1 MEVKQTM
8 FRRLEEESGF
18 ALVTALMVSFVVLI
32 LGMAVVQLSLHNSNA
47 SGYDR
52 KRVQT
57 IAAAEAGLDYY
68 YSYLQSTGG
77 QSPACSVTKTLTTSP
92 AATFTVT
99 PTFYNSSGVVL
110 ACPLAT
116 GVIPA
121 SVRLRSVG
129 VSSTGLPARAMESFA
144 TLTLTQG
151 STFDNAGAIVGNT
164 AVNFEANAQIGGDQY
179 NDADTYTNG
188 SISLSANSTLYGKLY
203 AQGSVIMGS
212 NSEVK
217 REVWAN
223 GSLTMQARSR
233 IRGNATSSTSSITLQ
248 GGARIYGNAKA
259 GTTISSGSIDGFR
272 TPNSP
277 SGPPPSRPYPVFT
290 FVSSDWTSAGYTIHS
305 YSNDC
310 VTPLNSTNLRNWW
323 GAASGTH
330 HVIRVTGTCGLTF
343 NPASVT
349 VKGNL
354 AIIADGSITLS
365 NAFRFSPEA
374 GTGPWNLFLMGGM
387 AGGPGCELRTKP
399 HSGADS
405 GLISMIY
412 VPAACSVT
420 MESNSG
426 IAEGQ
431 IMGGTVTFKHTVS
444 FQYKRPALPGTGS
457 GGFKQDI
464 SYKREVV

>member
-1 MEVKQTM
+1 MM
-8 FRRLEEESGF
+8 FRRLEEETGF

-32 LGMAVVQLSLHNSNA
+32 LGMAVVQLSLHNSTA

-57 IAAAEAGLDYY
+57 ISAAEAGLDYY

-77 QSPACSVTKTLTTSP
+77 QSPACSVTKPLTTSP

-99 PTFYNSSGVVL
+99 PTFYNSSGVAL
-110 ACPLAT
+110 ACPLPT

-129 VSSTGLPARAMESFA
+129 TSSTGVPARAMESFA

-164 AVNFEANAQIGGDQY
+164 AVNFEANAQIGGDLY

-188 SISLSANSTLYGKLY
+188 SLTLSANSTLYGKLY
-203 AQGSVIMGS
+203 AQGSVIMKS

-217 REVWAN
+217 KDVWAN
-223 GSLTMQARSR
+223 GSITMQGSR
-233 IRGNATSSTSSITLQ
+233 IRGNATSSTSSISLQ
-248 GGARIYGNAKA
+248 GGSRIYGNAKA

-277 SGPPPSRPYPVFT
+277 SGPPPSRAYPVFT
-290 FVSSDWTSAGYTIHS
+290 FVSSDWHNAGYTIHT

-330 HVIRVTGTCGLTF
+330 HVIRITGSCALTLATP
-343 NPASVT
+343 NVS

-354 AIIADGSITLS
+354 AIIADGSVTLD
-365 NAFRFSPEA
+365 NAFRFTPQA
-374 GTGPWNLFLMGGM
+374 GPWNLFLFGGM
-387 AGGPGCELRTKP
+387 ASGPGCELRTKP

-405 GLISMIY
+405 GLITMIY

-426 IAEGQ
+426 ISEGQ

-444 FQYKRPALPGTGS
+444 FQYKRATLPGTGS